1 MGDVEEEPKNMVKLV
16 FKEKRGDNEE
26 TEVTSG
32 QPQNEVFR
40 SLSATVS
47 AEEESEINV
56 MLVDEIGEME
66 LPCLDHLLT
75 WAATASP
82 SDRLKLMN
90 NMAEV
95 QAKLFNIHMK

>member
-1 MGDVEEEPKNMVKLV
+1 MSVEEVEKKPVEEEEENTG
-16 FKEKRGDNEE
+16 KEEVVVVDEE
-26 TEVTSG
+26 T
-32 QPQNEVFR
+32 
-40 SLSATVS
+40 
-47 AEEESEINV
+47 
-56 MLVDEIGEME
+56 GEKE

-90 NMAEV
+90 NVAEV

>member
-1 MGDVEEEPKNMVKLV
+1 MSVEEVEKKPVEEEEKNTGEEEVV
-16 FKEKRGDNEE
+16 VVDEE
-26 TEVTSG
+26 T
-32 QPQNEVFR
+32 
-40 SLSATVS
+40 
-47 AEEESEINV
+47 
-56 MLVDEIGEME
+56 GEKE

-90 NMAEV
+90 NVAEV

>member
-1 MGDVEEEPKNMVKLV
+1 MSVEEVEKKTVEEE
-16 FKEKRGDNEE
+16 EKTGEEEEEEVVVVDEE
-26 TEVTSG
+26 T
-32 QPQNEVFR
+32 
-40 SLSATVS
+40 
-47 AEEESEINV
+47 
-56 MLVDEIGEME
+56 GEKE

-90 NMAEV
+90 NVAEV

>member
-1 MGDVEEEPKNMVKLV
+1 MMSVEEVEKKTVEEE
-16 FKEKRGDNEE
+16 EKTG
-26 TEVTSG
+26 
-32 QPQNEVFR
+32 
-40 SLSATVS
+40 
-47 AEEESEINV
+47 EEEEKTGEEEEV
-56 MLVDEIGEME
+56 VVVDEEMGEKE

-90 NMAEV
+90 NVAEV